1 MSEIFDMEKKKWYK
15 VKRNLVGKLV
25 LERQS
30 SKGVVR
36 CLINGDFVFV
46 DGKVERFVLLEPKT
60 PPHCFQSD
68 KQQETE
74 GKK

>member
-1 MSEIFDMEKKKWYK
+1 MEKKKWYK

-25 LERQS
+25 LEKQS
-30 SKGVVR
+30 STGVVR
-36 CLINGDFVFV
+36 CLINDDFVFV

-68 KQQETE
+68 KPKTTE
-74 GKK
+74 KE